1 MEFFIQQSVHLLVL
15 LSETLGSLGWGI
27 VAFTFLMKTVLFPL
41 TVSSIKTQKKLQD
54 LQPELKK
61 LSVKHGNDKKA
72 LQQAQIELYQRY
84 NANPLAGCIPQLLQ
98 FFVLIVLY
106 QALLKFIDGGV
117 SNGMNLQFFWMNLGT
132 PDKTYVLPLLAGLT
146 QLVLS
151 LMIAPGAEVRDV
163 VPNSSKKKQIQEA
176 NKKEENMAD
185 MAATMQQQMLFI
197 MPVMMGVLALNFPS
211 GLVLYWVLT
220 TVFSIGQ
227 QYLVSGWGG
236 LQTYYQ
242 RLVQKNAKN

>member
-1 MEFFIQQSVHLLVL
+1 MEFFIQQSVYFLVF

-27 VAFTFLMKTVLFPL
+27 VAFTLLMKSVLFPL
-41 TVSSIKTQKKLQD
+41 TISSIKAQKKLQD

-61 LSVKHGNDKKA
+61 LSAKHGNDKKA

-117 SNGMNLQFFWMNLGT
+117 SGGLDLQFFWLNLGT
-132 PDKTYVLPLLAGLT
+132 PDKTYILPLLAGLT